1 MLAQK
6 LWESTGTFQV
16 VGSRTS
22 SKVNNHPA
30 DRTTRPFLDHNNR
43 TGLLSRRGV
52 IAPLSLCIWFS
63 HNPTEAETEFQ
74 HPAQPHSSHRRL
86 PPRLGRNQPEL
97 PPPRARAQAH
107 VALSGENAIG
117 QVLDGKVRVLGHRNI
132 GHADEHPAGKPVAGR
147 IWLAGLCLGREE
159 HSDAETAPNPGTALP
174 RGSYSVLPGNTPT
187 RPSGPPSPPPPNT
200 LCASLTP
207 GPPSV
212 LPSTRP
218 GTTPFRSSVTSPH
231 PGPPHPTVHI
241 K

>member
-6 LWESTGTFQV
+6 LWESAGTFQV

-22 SKVNNHPA
+22 SKVNDHPA

-52 IAPLSLCIWFS
+52 ITPLSLCIWFS

-74 HPAQPHSSHRRL
+74 HPAQSHSSHRRL

-147 IWLAGLCLGREE
+147 VWLAGLCLGREE
-159 HSDAETAPNPGTALP
+159 HSDAETAPNPRPVLSTAWQHPYPPLGTALP
-174 RGSYSVLPGNTPT
+174 PDLR
-187 RPSGPPSPPPPNT
+187 
-200 LCASLTP
+200 
-207 GPPSV
+207 
-212 LPSTRP
+212 
-218 GTTPFRSSVTSPH
+218 TPFAPPLLRVHPLYH
-231 PGPPHPTVHI
+231 PVLDPGPPHFALL
-241 K
+241 

>member
-6 LWESTGTFQV
+6 LWESAGTFQV

-147 IWLAGLCLGREE
+147 IWLAGL
-159 HSDAETAPNPGTALP
+159 
-174 RGSYSVLPGNTPT
+174 
-187 RPSGPPSPPPPNT
+187 
-200 LCASLTP
+200 
-207 GPPSV
+207 
-212 LPSTRP
+212 
-218 GTTPFRSSVTSPH
+218 
-231 PGPPHPTVHI
+231 
-241 K
+241 